1 MIYSLKGVVAHLEH
15 NMTIIEC
22 NNIGFKCSISG
33 NTSNNLN
40 VGKDCKIYTYMHVKE
55 DGINLFG
62 FSNEEELNCF
72 KILISISG
80 VGPKAAI
87 SILSQFT
94 PQNLALAIASNDG
107 KSIAKTPGI
116 GPKTANRII
125 LELKD
130 KLLSPSL
137 ISVDENYKNNNL
149 VNKSVFQEAIE
160 ALKSLGYLESDILKV
175 VSKYDENLSTEE
187 IIKKALKE
195 L

>member
-1 MIYSLKGVVAHLEH
+1 MIYSLKGLVAHLEP

-22 NNIGFKCSISG
+22 NNIGFKCSISS
-33 NTSNNLN
+33 NTSSNLN
-40 VGKDCKIYTYMHVKE
+40 IGKDCKIYTYMNVKE

-62 FSNEEELNCF
+62 FSNEEELDCF

-80 VGPKAAI
+80 IGPKAAI

-94 PQNLALAIASNDG
+94 PQNLALAVASNDG

-130 KLLSPSL
+130 KLPSPSL
-137 ISVDENYKNNNL
+137 INIDENYRYNNL
-149 VNKSVFQEAIE
+149 VNKSVFQESIE

-175 VSKYDENLSTEE
+175 VSKYDENLSIEE